1 MTKWFTDLEGVYAGG
16 IHSGSKASG
25 RKDLAFIYV
34 PNAVASA
41 GVFTQNQCCGANIT
55 LTRKSLKTNTLKAVI
70 INSGNANAAT
80 GTEGAHNAK
89 RMAKKAAECLG
100 LKPSEVGV
108 ASTGIIGVQ
117 LKIDSIETGIETLL
131 QDSTVKDG
139 ESAAAGIMTTD
150 LVEKHVFKEVKIG
163 KKMIQVAGIAKG
175 SGMIEPNMATMLSFL
190 VTNADIP
197 QGTFQEWLKEAVD
210 KSFNMISVDTDT
222 STSDMVVAFATGE
235 RQFSLSSKEEVDQY
249 KALLTDVC
257 VELGKKI
264 ARDGEGATKLIEC
277 NVTGAA
283 THADARAVAKSVINS
298 PLIKTAIHGG
308 DPNWGRLLMAVG
320 KTPGIKV
327 NPAKLSFKF
336 GNCLVFKDGEPTE
349 FNEADASTELKK
361 ENVMVSVD
369 LGLSTGQATAWGC
382 DLTKGY
388 IDINVDYN

>member
-1 MTKWFTDLEGVYAGG
+1 MTQWFSDLDGVFAGG

-25 RKDLAFIYV
+25 KKDLAYIYV

-55 LTRKSLKTNTLKAVI
+55 LTRKSLKTNTLKAVL

-80 GTEGAHNAK
+80 GIEGAHNTK

-100 LKPSEVGV
+100 LKPSEVGI

-117 LKIDSIETGIETLL
+117 LKIDKIEAGIETLL
-131 QDSTVKDG
+131 ADPKQKDG

-150 LVEKHVFKEVKIG
+150 LVEKHVFKEAKIG
-163 KKMIQVAGIAKG
+163 KKTIQVAGIAKG

-190 VTNADIP
+190 VTNADVP
-197 QGTFQEWLKEAVD
+197 QDVFQAWLKEAVD
-210 KSFNMISVDTDT
+210 ESFNMISVDTDT
-222 STSDMVVAFATGE
+222 STSDMVLAFATGE
-235 RQFSLSSKEEVDQY
+235 RQFNLRSKEEVDAY
-249 KALLTDVC
+249 KVLLTDVC
-257 VELGKKI
+257 IELGKKI

-277 NVTGAA
+277 QVTGAA
-283 THADARAVAKSVINS
+283 KHSEARAVAKSVINS

-327 NPAKLSFKF
+327 NPSKLSFKF
-336 GNCLVFKDGEPTE
+336 GNCLVFKDGEPTA
-349 FNEADASTELKK
+349 FDADEASNELKK
-361 ENVMVSVD
+361 EHVIVAIDM
-369 LGLSTGQATAWGC
+369 GLSTGQATAWGC

>member
-1 MTKWFTDLEGVYAGG
+1 MTQWFSDLKGVFAGG

-25 RKDLAFIYV
+25 KKDLAFIYV

-55 LTRKSLKTNTLKAVI
+55 LTRKSLKTNMLKAVI

-80 GTEGAHNAK
+80 GVEGAQNSK
-89 RMAKKAAECLG
+89 RMAKKTAECLG

-117 LKIDSIETGIETLL
+117 LNIESIEAGIETLTKDP
-131 QDSTVKDG
+131 QVKDG
-139 ESAAAGIMTTD
+139 QSAAAGIMTTD
-150 LVEKHVFKEVKIG
+150 LVEKHVFKEAKIG
-163 KKMIQVAGIAKG
+163 KKTIQVAGIAKG

-197 QGTFQEWLKEAVD
+197 QGVFQQWLAEAVD

-222 STSDMVVAFATGE
+222 STSDMVLAFATGE
-235 RQFSLSSKEEVDQY
+235 RQFSLSSKEEVAAY

-257 VELGKKI
+257 TELGKMI

-277 NVTGAA
+277 QVTGAA
-283 THADARAVAKSVINS
+283 THADAKAVAKSVINS

-320 KTPGIKV
+320 KTPSIKV
-327 NPAKLSFKF
+327 NSGKLSFKF
-336 GNCLVFKDGEPTE
+336 GNCLVFKDGEPTSFDAE
-349 FNEADASTELKK
+349 EAAR
-361 ENVMVSVD
+361 
-369 LGLSTGQATAWGC
+369 
-382 DLTKGY
+382 
-388 IDINVDYN
+388 